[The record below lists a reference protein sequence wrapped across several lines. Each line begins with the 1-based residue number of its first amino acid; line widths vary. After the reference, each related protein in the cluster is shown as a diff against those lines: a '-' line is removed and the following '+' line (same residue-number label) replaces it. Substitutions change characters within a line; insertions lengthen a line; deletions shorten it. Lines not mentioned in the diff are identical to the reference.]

1 MFRNRE
7 RKLFYYLFCIE
18 AVTDLLVGA
27 VAFPLSADRW
37 YSGVGAGWR
46 HGAVLCAVWIATD
59 TVVCTASVW
68 HLAAISL
75 DRLAVSECELKTFRE
90 HPTENT
96 PSFPTFV
103 KWPEVVSKK
112 LN

>member
-1 MFRNRE
+1 MQ
-7 RKLFYYLFCIE
+7 

-37 YSGVGAGWR
+37 YSGMGAEWR
-46 HGAVLCAVWIATD
+46 RGDVLCAVWIATD

-75 DRLAVSECELKTFRE
+75 DRLAVSGGPGGDGPKANSIRQE
-90 HPTENT
+90 HSTENT
-96 PSFPTFV
+96 RSFPTFV
-103 KWPEVVSKK
+103 KCPQVVSKK
-112 LN
+112 LNLRM